1 MVFMVIGLMIDH
13 LFFPT
18 CLVQWRPEVNFV
30 LLETPPHLYKDFV
43 NMVIGDG
50 DGDGDGFIEFYNF
63 VFFFYCE
70 LLQIYGKRQV
80 HLSVYEPSETLFGIS
95 VGLTLVKFLN
105 LKPDLKYV

>member
-43 NMVIGDG
+43 NMVIGV
-50 DGDGDGFIEFYNF
+50 GDGFIKFIILL
-63 VFFFYCE
+63 FFYCE

-80 HLSVYEPSETLFGIS
+80 HLSVCEPSETLFGIS
-95 VGLTLVKFLN
+95 VGLTLVRFLN
-105 LKPDLKYV
+105 LKLDLKYV